1 MILREKEKK
10 NIYIYTHTYIPWLV
24 LESSALGLHNADTQV
39 HNREESQ
46 TARLWQRMRGTRKNQ
61 VHTLSFQIIEKT
73 INALN

>member
-1 MILREKEKK
+1 MILRKKEKK
-10 NIYIYTHTYIPWLV
+10 HLYIPWLV
-24 LESSALGLHNADTQV
+24 LESSALGLHNVGTQV

-73 INALN
+73 LNALN